1 MFHSAV
7 TVQFAAGVVTKPG
20 LTKLPVISN
29 VEHHWPDQP
38 EEKWSFLLK
47 QKTHHSVTFCLAA

>member
-1 MFHSAV
+1 MFHIAV
-7 TVQFAAGVVTKPG
+7 TVQFAAGIVTKPG

-38 EEKWSFLLK
+38 EKNGR
-47 QKTHHSVTFCLAA
+47 FCLSKKHSTV